1 MESDGRAAARAIDT
15 LRSRTG
21 LIPAHAA
28 QLLALADGSIDAAIE
43 LFDLEPTMF
52 NVSQHSLLCQP
63 DLRSGIVNMA
73 SDSLAPR
80 STDVEAPLA
89 PQLTCAVATTAPATA
104 FESAPAPLIPPA
116 LRIDAPQLPS
126 FAAAPAA
133 CASPTI
139 APTDAPASPASWP
152 SHSRSPFAKA
162 RRNKLKKERKQ
173 LQALHAASPSEGRL
187 PTLQVAAGHHARLAR
202 IEAVGFARGAAAE
215 KAAAKERRGRRR
227 IEKKAKKAGQQA
239 GKRQA
244 RRRRVGQA

>member
-1 MESDGRAAARAIDT
+1 MSLATVRATRCRGRAQREILRYIRVHGTVHSVVTSMESDGRAAARAIDT

-139 APTDAPASPASWP
+139 APTDAPASPASSYSSAHTRGTVVP
-152 SHSRSPFAKA
+152 KYLSLFFFLSHF
-162 RRNKLKKERKQ
+162 
-173 LQALHAASPSEGRL
+173 
-187 PTLQVAAGHHARLAR
+187 
-202 IEAVGFARGAAAE
+202 
-215 KAAAKERRGRRR
+215 
-227 IEKKAKKAGQQA
+227 
-239 GKRQA
+239 
-244 RRRRVGQA
+244 